1 MDAFLK
7 GFYGYKNFWDE
18 MLFFWLVNWIDNNY
32 DISKLIVEAWEQ
44 IRLEDWIKDNKFYLW
59 TILDKIEIVPINPYK
74 IKHISH
80 ALNVL
85 WFWKYRKIF
94 KFFGWWEVLDDSRK
108 FPHDGWNITLLYN
121 STIRK
126 KNFILLGGIST
137 IKKNIT
143 KSLYNFIIPKAK
155 NIICREKVSYHI
167 AKKYSPDTVLYEDFS
182 LDVLNK
188 FIETKPLKSILASP
202 YILINLTP
210 RSIGSDSL
218 NKIQNFCDDY
228 PKHKKIYFPCDIN
241 DDLQY
246 FVELKKY
253 IPDIELYNRTKH
265 SLTETLELFYNS
277 DWGIWARL
285 HFLYPL
291 KIFKKNYKAL
301 VYEEKIE
308 KMIS

>member
-18 MLFFWLVNWIDNNY
+18 MLFFWLVNWIDASY
-32 DISKLIVEAWEQ
+32 DISKLVVESWDH
-44 IRLEDWIKDNKFYLW
+44 IRLEDRIKDNKNYLW
-59 TILDKIEIVPINPYK
+59 PILDKLEIVPINPYK
-74 IKHISH
+74 LRYLSH
-80 ALNVL
+80 ALNL
-85 WFWKYRKIF
+85 FGLGKYRNFF

-108 FPHDGWNITLLYN
+108 FPHDWRNISLLYN
-121 STIRK
+121 TTIRK
-126 KNFILLGGIST
+126 KRFVLLWWIWTS
-137 IKKNIT
+137 KKKLT
-143 KSLYNFIIPKAK
+143 KSLYAFIIPRAR

-167 AKKYSPDTVLYEDFS
+167 AKKYNPEAIEYEDFS
-182 LDVLNK
+182 LTILK
-188 FIETKPLKSILASP
+188 TFAKSPGKKTKPPFP

-210 RSIGSDSL
+210 KSRWKESL
-218 NKIQNFCDDY
+218 NKIQSFCEDY
-228 PKHKKIYFPCDIN
+228 PKHKKIFFPCDIN

-246 FVELKKY
+246 FIQLKKS
-253 IPDIELYNRTKH
+253 IPEIELYNRTKH
-265 SLTETLELFYNS
+265 SLDETLELFYNS

-291 KIFKKNYKAL
+291 KIFKKNYQAL